1 MIILENEID
10 VIKKRIKNKRENF
23 VVLKPQVTEN
33 KYLKNLVSR
42 LLITIILVLISI
54 IYINSG
60 QEEKMLFKTE
70 VLTKNF
76 SFAPFKAWYQKNFGK
91 IIPIDT
97 SNDSATVF
105 DNEIVHKKIDNYNNG
120 VKVTL
125 SSPSVI
131 SGITSGIVVYIG
143 EKEGYGNTIII
154 QGIDGVDIW
163 YGNITNISVALYD
176 YVEAKNV
183 IGESNGDFIYYVLSK
198 DGEYLNYEEYIQKN
212 KNQ

>member
-1 MIILENEID
+1 MLENEID

-60 QEEKMLFKTE
+60 QEEKMLFKAE

-97 SNDSATVF
+97 SNESATVF

-131 SGITSGIVVYIG
+131 SSITSGIVVYIG

>member
-1 MIILENEID
+1 MLENEID

-60 QEEKMLFKTE
+60 QEEKMLFKAE

-97 SNDSATVF
+97 SNESATVF

-131 SGITSGIVVYIG
+131 SSITSGIVVYIG

-176 YVEAKNV
+176 YVEAKNI